1 MDKLIPFNFFL
12 QLRYK
17 QGVGIW
23 ISFIGIRWTGVFS
36 SYHYFALSYLMNTI
50 KILWF
55 FFSGQCY
62 FQIQSIFF
70 FSDSVMHP
78 SIVCFS
84 LPLST
89 SWGLSIFLTRNIVNR
104 KHLTLRSKIDQASS
118 IALNFRFWHKT
129 ALNIVMYRLLT
140 LLLTRGKEF

>member
-1 MDKLIPFNFFL
+1 VSCIHLLFVFL
-12 QLRYK
+12 C
-17 QGVGIW
+17 
-23 ISFIGIRWTGVFS
+23 
-36 SYHYFALSYLMNTI
+36 HM
-50 KILWF
+50 
-55 FFSGQCY
+55 
-62 FQIQSIFF
+62 
-70 FSDSVMHP
+70 
-78 SIVCFS
+78 
-84 LPLST
+84 ST